1 MGSLFHSTSMQS
13 LSAPSSPVLSIHAPR
28 CSVVVLGGGFA
39 GVAVAHALDH
49 SRSIDVTLV
58 DRKTY
63 FEVCLTTPRFFLCHI
78 DVISLHT
85 RHNRTRQ
92 ACWRRS

>member
-13 LSAPSSPVLSIHAPR
+13 LCTPPRTPPSPVLPAHAPR

-39 GVAVAHALDH
+39 GVAVAHALDR
-49 SRSIDVTLV
+49 SRGVDVTLV

-63 FEVCLTTPRFFLCHI
+63 FEVRPTTPPLSVSR
-78 DVISLHT
+78 
-85 RHNRTRQ
+85 
-92 ACWRRS
+92 